1 MDKVWN
7 REPELGCACN
17 SSSVT
22 LEGECT
28 VLAWKGARELA
39 RKLGKGVFP
48 PTRDLYW
55 QYCGCHTIALS
66 TVGSV
71 QSCHTRR
78 SPPQESDHWPLIW
91 TLDFKQA
98 LYFQPKSDVTF
109 VHHLS
114 HACQAGNTSRQ
125 GDGSQ
130 QFLPAL
136 RGYTITADLWSCG
149 HILPVLLCW
158 LLC

>member
-1 MDKVWN
+1 MHHFLRPKYTIHLWLWYSFQRLHHCNELN
-7 REPELGCACN
+7 R
-17 SSSVT
+17 
-22 LEGECT
+22 
-28 VLAWKGARELA
+28 
-39 RKLGKGVFP
+39 LGKYFSG
-48 PTRDLYW
+48 YW
-55 QYCGCHTIALS
+55 IGQL
-66 TVGSV
+66 
-71 QSCHTRR
+71 
-78 SPPQESDHWPLIW
+78 QESDHWPLIW

-136 RGYTITADLWSCG
+136 RGYTITADLCSYLVVISYLC
-149 HILPVLLCW
+149 HCVNYCVKYSAKHREPVPGLCTW
-158 LLC
+158 VELGVTLTRW